1 MVTSCQ
7 WIGVWDL
14 TPPVERHTEMLLL
27 MMNRIHSHTRHGHTI
42 CTWLFMRCWWCR
54 YREHAMTRGVAYV
67 SCGHAFH
74 PLCLLEY
81 EKHAQQ
87 HAEAT
92 SKCPLCRQQYSVRHF
107 IPDDNLRSL
116 CLERTISEAIVLAEA
131 VAAEAEDKAKDAAAA
146 RARAAAAARHA
157 AVLRKQAGRAFT
169 SPEMMERLHNLLAAA
184 QDPAVLAAPALTLG
198 GVEDEAGMAR
208 MSLGTGGDGAAPVGG
223 RVMDPLLAA
232 RRLSASASQE
242 GMGAAV
248 AAATAAHTH
257 ERLSQT
263 STGGGGGG
271 SSGGAAA
278 PPAAPA
284 AATPA
289 APALS
294 VVGSVVGSAVGST
307 LTSMA
312 PPAARVGM
320 PPPMGAPAVVGAAD
334 APVPPAPRPNGIEPG
349 NHVPVHE
356 QIASMRISSEAEAA
370 ALQHP
375 EVVLGTAD
383 PDEPD
388 L

>member
-1 MVTSCQ
+1 MGRS
-7 WIGVWDL
+7 
-14 TPPVERHTEMLLL
+14 
-27 MMNRIHSHTRHGHTI
+27 TR
-42 CTWLFMRCWWCR
+42 LWCR

-146 RARAAAAARHA
+146 RARATSAARHA
-157 AVLRKQAGRAFT
+157 AVLRKQAGGAFT
-169 SPEMMERLHNLLAAA
+169 SPEMMERLQNLLAAA
-184 QDPAVLAAPALTLG
+184 QDPAVLAAPPLALG
-198 GVEDEAGMAR
+198 GAEDEATITR
-208 MSLGTGGDGAAPVGG
+208 MSLGGGADGGVLSAARP
-223 RVMDPLLAA
+223 MDALLAA

-248 AAATAAHTH
+248 AAAATAHAH
-257 ERLSQT
+257 ERVSQT
-263 STGGGGGG
+263 SVGGASGG
-271 SSGGAAA
+271 SSAG
-278 PPAAPA
+278 AAPA
-284 AATPA
+284 AP
-289 APALS
+289 S
-294 VVGSVVGSAVGST
+294 VVSTTNAIGNAIGGAASGGVGALGGI
-307 LTSMA
+307 
-312 PPAARVGM
+312 PPGGPRVGM

-334 APVPPAPRPNGIEPG
+334 VPAPPPVRPNGIEPG

-375 EVVLGTAD
+375 EVVLGTGD
-383 PDEPD
+383 LDEPE

>member
-1 MVTSCQ
+1 
-7 WIGVWDL
+7 
-14 TPPVERHTEMLLL
+14 
-27 MMNRIHSHTRHGHTI
+27 
-42 CTWLFMRCWWCR
+42 
-54 YREHAMTRGVAYV
+54 MTRGVAYV

-157 AVLRKQAGRAFT
+157 AVLRRQAGGAFT
-169 SPEMMERLHNLLAAA
+169 SPEMMERLQNLLAAA
-184 QDPAVLAAPALTLG
+184 QDPGVPAAPALTLG
-198 GVEDEAGMAR
+198 GAEEEASALTR
-208 MSLGTGGDGAAPVGG
+208 LSLGGADGPGAAG
-223 RVMDPLLAA
+223 RPMDALLAA

-257 ERLSQT
+257 ERVSQT
-263 STGGGGGG
+263 SVGGGTGGGSTGGGI
-271 SSGGAAA
+271 A
-278 PPAAPA
+278 
-284 AATPA
+284 
-289 APALS
+289 
-294 VVGSVVGSAVGST
+294 GSVAVAAVTTQAAVPAPLPSAGSGVAVAG
-307 LTSMA
+307 M
-312 PPAARVGM
+312 PARVGLA
-320 PPPMGAPAVVGAAD
+320 PGIAAPAVVGAAD
-334 APVPPAPRPNGIEPG
+334 VPVPAAPRPHGIEPG

-383 PDEPD
+383 PEEAD

>member
-1 MVTSCQ
+1 
-7 WIGVWDL
+7 
-14 TPPVERHTEMLLL
+14 
-27 MMNRIHSHTRHGHTI
+27 
-42 CTWLFMRCWWCR
+42 
-54 YREHAMTRGVAYV
+54 MTRGVAYV

-157 AVLRKQAGRAFT
+157 AVLRKQAGGAFT
-169 SPEMMERLHNLLAAA
+169 SPEMMERLQNLLAAA
-184 QDPAVLAAPALTLG
+184 QDPGVSAAPALTLG
-198 GVEDEAGMAR
+198 GAEEEAAGLAR
-208 MSLGTGGDGAAPVGG
+208 LSLGGADGAGAGVG
-223 RVMDPLLAA
+223 RPMDALLAA
-232 RRLSASASQE
+232 RRVSASASPE
-242 GMGAAV
+242 GMGVAV
-248 AAATAAHTH
+248 AAATAAH
-257 ERLSQT
+257 ERVSQT
-263 STGGGGGG
+263 SVGGGSAGG
-271 SSGGAAA
+271 SSGGGAAA
-278 PPAAPA
+278 AGPPIAMQAVP
-284 AATPA
+284 TPLA
-289 APALS
+289 HAGS
-294 VVGSVVGSAVGST
+294 GGSVG
-307 LTSMA
+307 A
-312 PPAARVGM
+312 PGGGLPPVARVGLA
-320 PPPMGAPAVVGAAD
+320 PGIAAPAVVGAAD
-334 APVPPAPRPNGIEPG
+334 VPVPAAPRPHGIEPG

-383 PDEPD
+383 PEESD